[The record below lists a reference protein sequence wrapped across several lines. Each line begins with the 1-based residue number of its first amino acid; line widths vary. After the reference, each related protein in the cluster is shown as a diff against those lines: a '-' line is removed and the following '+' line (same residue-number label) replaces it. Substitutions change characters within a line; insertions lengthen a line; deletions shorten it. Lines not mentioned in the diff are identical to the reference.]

1 MEETV
6 EYLGLELRRMLN
18 TRNINLGVISM
29 VMLLKTL
36 RTDGSNQRERIERVE
51 LSPEAIQQIDEEK
64 PAKATEK

>member
-6 EYLGLELRRMLN
+6 EYLGLELRGMLR

-36 RTDGSNQRERIERVE
+36 RTDGSKQRERVERVE
-51 LSPEAIQQIDEEK
+51 LSPEAI
-64 PAKATEK
+64 